1 MASLYTI
8 VLGFCSDIANK
19 GRRPQTE
26 RDVRRR
32 VPCQIDRFSWPSYF
46 SFLLNHVGW
55 HNKNTVD
62 TNFQI
67 IQNIFFWA
75 VTKQM
80 WIAKKHSA
88 KKYALFFAIFFKI
101 INHLIFWQR
110 LLEFTESY
118 SERRGNIGQNWHTPI
133 ECRDFLLHQFLY
145 DRDKNTYRSQDI
157 IWELFV
163 SNSKNYRP
171 CGLWEDMPQ
180 KRKTFG
186 VARVFCFFSAHY
198 CQSRG
203 GRVSRTLTNAFSS
216 APIPSRILY
225 DKKI

>member
-145 DRDKNTYRSQDI
+145 DRDKKHLQIARHNLRAVRVQFKKLSTMWSLRRYASKTKDI
-157 IWELFV
+157 WRCACFLFFL
-163 SNSKNYRP
+163 SS
-171 CGLWEDMPQ
+171 LLS
-180 KRKTFG
+180 
-186 VARVFCFFSAHY
+186 VARWTCLSH
-198 CQSRG
+198 
-203 GRVSRTLTNAFSS
+203 T
-216 APIPSRILY
+216 
-225 DKKI
+225 D